1 MKRDPETV
9 AAEARAI
16 VKRGEVAIR
25 ELKAARFGD
34 RELAAERLRVIKNEA
49 VQKNAELDHLR
60 LDVEAEL
67 EALRRVVVVS
77 ISVNGERP

>member
-1 MKRDPETV
+1 MKRDPEIV

-25 ELKAARFGD
+25 ELKAARFED

-67 EALRRVVVVS
+67 EALQRVIVVS